1 MSAIAGRTRGMTSFL
16 IHGLWR
22 KESGLH
28 LWIEQ
33 VEGHRIVTPDA
44 VPEGTFPPIIEA
56 LIAGKEFNHRAVTSL
71 MTPKG
76 RSVTLPLPT
85 IAYTPEQAVRVL
97 SQVAG
102 INSVNAS
109 AEQLASIAPDLK
121 WLVHLCEG
129 LERFVLAGRV
139 TLKMGYV
146 DHQWWPQWQL
156 ATGLGE
162 RGFIA
167 NMTTCAPGVL
177 TVNGGTDIAEV
188 IAEELVHW
196 IACAHLREFYDTPR
210 SSDWHDFSRA
220 LMLSEPLRRGSAQMV
235 AALNAWKDSITAV
248 DIQLV
253 LIVEEPPK
261 DIEVYD
267 VSDAADMVWPVRVK
281 VRSGVDSPQTIILTD
296 FDRITRER
304 LVALRREAIFASK
317 LLDSDRPLT
326 DTHPANGTPM
336 RHGLERTPQAGEWDV
351 YLSTEELVK
360 FVAEDAARLRDRGF
374 SVMLPRA
381 WSTQETKATVVVG
394 EPTEASTG
402 AKIGL
407 EQIVQYNWRVSIGDV
422 ELTDEEMEQLVQSKS
437 GLIQLRGAWVMA
449 DTASVKRIADYMGK
463 LSDGSKKKRRAE
475 LDAAMMEAEL
485 ARVKQTQGW
494 EQKVAHA
501 EDLAAKFNADFHA
514 GGEISLAQL
523 RELALEALADEP
535 VEFEGN
541 NWQAGLLGGLQG
553 LDMPAPTR
561 VELPDTVN
569 ATLREYQRRGVDW
582 LHWMSNNNLGAV
594 LADDMGLGKTLQLL
608 SLEAVDRSKRRKELG
623 LEPGQYR
630 MAGTAYDVVEEK
642 SGVLDLLDNS
652 LLPAAD
658 PNEVAPTLVVAPTSV
673 VGNWAREAAKFV
685 PSFGVLVHHGS
696 GRLRGNEFIEAAK
709 NSDIVIT
716 SYGTMARDHQ
726 LIRMLEWDRVVLD
739 EAQQIK
745 NSSTKVSKAVRSTRA
760 RHRVALTGTPVEN
773 RLSEMRSILDFCNPG
788 VLGSSS
794 FFRNHF
800 AKAIER
806 EQDEQMTERL
816 RQLTAP
822 FILRRLKTDE
832 KIVDDLPDKTE
843 VILTVDMTPEQA
855 ALYRAYVNDM
865 QAALEDARG
874 MAKRGLVLAA
884 LTKIKQICNH
894 PAHFLGDAS
903 PITLKGRHRS
913 GKVAELMR
921 LIGEAQDSGQRML
934 IFTQYRAFGD
944 ILAPFLTEYFGT
956 RIPFLHGGVSK
967 TGRDRMVE
975 EFQRED
981 GPPAMVLSLKAGGTG
996 LNLTA
1001 ASIVVHMDRWWN
1013 PAVENQA
1020 TDRAFRIGQR
1030 KDVSVYKMITAGTME
1045 ESIQDILDGKT
1056 QLATAV
1062 VGEGEGWITELST
1075 EELAMLMS
1083 YRGNPGV

>member
-1 MSAIAGRTRGMTSFL
+1 MTSFL

-22 KESGLH
+22 KETGLH

-33 VEGHRIVTPDA
+33 VEGHRIVTPDS
-44 VPEGTFPPIIEA
+44 VPDGTFPPIIEA
-56 LIAGKEFNHRAVTSL
+56 LIAGKQFNRRAATTL

-97 SQVAG
+97 SQIAG

-109 AEQLASIAPDLK
+109 TEQLATIAPDLS
-121 WLVHLCEG
+121 WLVHLCQG

-139 TLKMGYV
+139 TLKMGYM

-196 IACAHLREFYDTPR
+196 ITSAHLRELYDTPR
-210 SSDWHDFSRA
+210 PSDWHDFSRA

-235 AALNAWKDSITAV
+235 AALNAWKDTITAV

-261 DIEVYD
+261 DVEVYD
-267 VSDAADMVWPVRVK
+267 VSDPADMVWPVRVK
-281 VRSGVDSPQTIILTD
+281 VRSGVDSPQSITLTD
-296 FDRITRER
+296 FDRVTRER
-304 LVALRREAIFASK
+304 LIALRREAIFASK
-317 LLDSDRPLT
+317 LLDSDRALPE
-326 DTHPANGTPM
+326 THPANGSPM

-394 EPTEASTG
+394 EPTESSTS

-407 EQIVQYNWRVSIGDV
+407 DQIVQYNWRVSIGDV
-422 ELTDEEMEQLVQSKS
+422 ELTDEEMEQLVASKS
-437 GLIQLRGAWVMA
+437 GLIQLRGEWVMA
-449 DTASVKRIADYMGK
+449 DASSVKRIADYMGK
-463 LSDGSKKKRRAE
+463 LSGGSKKKRRAE

-485 ARVKQTQGW
+485 ARVKQTPGW
-494 EQKVAHA
+494 QQKVSHA
-501 EDLAAKFNADFHA
+501 EDLAKKFNEDFHTE
-514 GGEISLAQL
+514 GEISLADL

-561 VELPDTVN
+561 VQLPDTVN

-582 LHWMSNNNLGAV
+582 LHWMSHNNLGAV

-608 SLEAVDRSKRRKELG
+608 TLEAVERHEKREELG
-623 LEPGQYR
+623 LQPGQYR
-630 MAGTAYDVVEEK
+630 APGAGGDGAAETGDVDEQASLGLADTAALTANPHE
-642 SGVLDLLDNS
+642 LR
-652 LLPAAD
+652 
-658 PNEVAPTLVVAPTSV
+658 PTLVVAPTSV

-696 GRLRGNEFIEAAK
+696 GRLRGDEFIQAAK
-709 NSDIVIT
+709 NSDVVIT

-745 NSSTKVSKAVRSTRA
+745 NSATKVSKAVRSTRA

-788 VLGSSS
+788 VLGSAS

-806 EQDEQMTERL
+806 EQDEEMTQRL

-832 KIVDDLPDKTE
+832 NIVDDLPDKTE

-855 ALYRAYVNDM
+855 ALYRAYVNSM
-865 QAALEDARG
+865 QAALEDAQG
-874 MAKRGLVLAA
+874 MAKRGLVLSA

-894 PAHFLGDAS
+894 PAHFLGDDS
-903 PITLKGRHRS
+903 PVTLKGRHRS

-944 ILAPFLTEYFGT
+944 ILAPFLSEYFGT
-956 RIPFLHGGVSK
+956 KIPFLHGGVSK
-967 TGRDRMVE
+967 AGRDRMVE

-1056 QLATAV
+1056 QLASAV

-1083 YRGNPGV
+1083 YRGNPSV